1 MPDAHYKGWLMEDNQ
16 QPVLS
21 DTTGQYADRR
31 SLEPLMR
38 SVLASVPDAMIVINQ
53 QGQML
58 AFSAAAE
65 RLFGYTASEVAGKN
79 VSMLMTGAN
88 ETHHDQYIKNYLS
101 TGEKQIIGIGRIV
114 EAKLADGRKIP
125 VELKIG
131 EAEIDG
137 QRLFTGYIRD
147 ISEQQANAL
156 RVTQMQVEL
165 ANFSRLSAVGTMASA
180 MAHEL
185 NQPLTA
191 VANYLEAAR
200 DLLDNADADTLAFI
214 QEALDAAATQSI
226 RAGQI
231 VRRLRDYVS
240 RGELDMRPV
249 NLLEVVED
257 ATSLAKVGF
266 EGQLARVIA
275 QIPSDLPAVL
285 ADRLQL
291 RQVIVNLIR
300 NAIEALS
307 ETTNPQVW
315 VIATVEDDLARI
327 TIEDNGP
334 GIPGADET
342 SPFDAFNSTK
352 PGGMGLGLSICQT
365 IIDAHGSV
373 IEFSPSSKGG
383 AAFTFT
389 LRLDQGAPGD
399 D

>member
-1 MPDAHYKGWLMEDNQ
+1 
-16 QPVLS
+16 
-21 DTTGQYADRR
+21 
-31 SLEPLMR
+31 MR
-38 SVLASVPDAMIVINQ
+38 SILASVPDAMIVIDDT
-53 QGQML
+53 GRIL

-65 RLFGYTASEVAGKN
+65 RLFGYRARDMAGKN
-79 VSMLMTGAN
+79 VSVLMEDTHRK
-88 ETHHDQYIKNYLS
+88 HHDQYIENYLS
-101 TGEKQIIGIGRIV
+101 TGERQIIGIGRIV
-114 EAKLADGRKIP
+114 EAKLSDGRVIP

-131 EAEIDG
+131 EANIDG
-137 QRLFTGYIRD
+137 KKLFTGYIRD

-156 RVTQMQVEL
+156 RLNEMQVEL

-200 DLLDNADADTLAFI
+200 DLLENADAETLAFI

-249 NLLEVVED
+249 ILSELIED
-257 ATSLAKVGF
+257 AASLAKVGI
-266 EGQLARVIA
+266 ESQLARVISH
-275 QIPSDLPAVL
+275 IPSDFPRVL

-291 RQVIVNLIR
+291 RQVIVNLVR
-300 NAIEALS
+300 NAIEALA
-307 ETTNPQVW
+307 ETHNPQIWIDAEVRDGLA
-315 VIATVEDDLARI
+315 IITV
-327 TIEDNGP
+327 EDNGP
-334 GIPGADET
+334 GFQGAGEA

-365 IIDAHGSV
+365 IMDAHGTV
-373 IEFSPSSKGG
+373 IEYAPSDKGG
-383 AAFTFT
+383 AAFTFS
-389 LRLDQGAPGD
+389 LRLDQGPSEHD
-399 D
+399 

>member
-1 MPDAHYKGWLMEDNQ
+1 MKDNQ
-16 QPVLS
+16 HPVLS
-21 DTTGQYADRR
+21 DTSGTYNDQR

-53 QGQML
+53 KGQML

-65 RLFGYTASEVAGKN
+65 RLFGYTASDVAGKN
-79 VSMLMTGAN
+79 VSILMTGAN
-88 ETHHDQYIKNYLS
+88 EAHHDQYIRNYLS

-114 EAKLADGRKIP
+114 EAKLADGRTIP

-137 QRLFTGYIRD
+137 QKLFTGYIRD
-147 ISEQQANAL
+147 MSEQQANAL
-156 RVTQMQVEL
+156 RLTQMQVEL

-200 DLLDNADADTLAFI
+200 DLLDQADKDALAYI

-249 NLLEVVED
+249 DLAEIVED
-257 ATSLAKVGF
+257 AISLAKVGF
-266 EGQLARVIA
+266 DGQLARVIA
-275 QIPSDLPAVL
+275 QIPADIPPVL

-291 RQVIVNLIR
+291 RQVFVNLIR
-300 NAIEALS
+300 NAIEAL
-307 ETTNPQVW
+307 ETTDNPQIRVN
-315 VIATVEDDLARI
+315 AEAQNDLAEI

-334 GIPGADET
+334 GFQGAEDA

-365 IIDAHGSV
+365 IMDAHGTS
-373 IEFSPSSKGG
+373 IEHAPSAQGG

-389 LRLDQGAPGD
+389 LRIDEGASSHE
-399 D
+399 

>member
-1 MPDAHYKGWLMEDNQ
+1 MTDDQH
-16 QPVLS
+16 PVLQDS
-21 DTTGQYADRR
+21 NGLYGDRK

-38 SVLASVPDAMIVINQ
+38 SILASVPDAMIVINAS
-53 QGQML
+53 GQIL

-65 RLFGYTASEVAGKN
+65 RLFGYTAKDIAGKN
-79 VSMLMTGAN
+79 VSILMDDN
-88 ETHHDQYIKNYLS
+88 HRTHHDQYIDNYLI

-114 EAKLADGRKIP
+114 EARLADGRVIP

-137 QRLFTGYIRD
+137 ERLFTGYIRD
-147 ISEQQANAL
+147 ISEKQANAL
-156 RVTQMQVEL
+156 RLNEMQVEL

-200 DLLDNADADTLAFI
+200 DLLNNADADTLAFV
-214 QEALDAAATQSI
+214 QEALDAAANQSI

-249 NLLEVVED
+249 SLPELIED
-257 ATSLAKVGF
+257 AASLAKVGI

-275 QIPSDLPAVL
+275 RVPDGFPRVL

-291 RQVIVNLIR
+291 RQVIVNLVR

-307 ETTNPQVW
+307 DTHNPQIW
-315 VIATVEDDLARI
+315 ISAERNEDLAII
-327 TIEDNGP
+327 TVEDNGP
-334 GIPGADET
+334 GFASGEDA

-365 IIDAHGSV
+365 IMDAHGTV
-373 IEFSPSSKGG
+373 IQYAPSDKGG
-383 AAFTFT
+383 AAFKFT
-389 LRLDQGAPGD
+389 LRLDEGAQED
-399 D
+399 A

>member
-1 MPDAHYKGWLMEDNQ
+1 MPDAHYKGWLMTDKPH
-16 QPVLS
+16 PVLT
-21 DTTGQYADRR
+21 DTSGQYADRR

-53 QGQML
+53 KGQML

-65 RLFGYTASEVAGKN
+65 RLFGYTANQVAGKN

-88 ETHHDQYIKNYLS
+88 ETHHDQYIRNYLS

-114 EAKLADGRKIP
+114 EAKLADGRSIP

-137 QRLFTGYIRD
+137 EKLFTGYIRD
-147 ISEQQANAL
+147 MSEQQANAL
-156 RVTQMQVEL
+156 RLTQMQVEL

-275 QIPSDLPAVL
+275 QVPEAFPPVL

-307 ETTNPQVW
+307 DTANPQIW
-315 VIATVEDDLARI
+315 VIAEIEAELAQI

-334 GIPGADET
+334 GIPGADDS

-365 IIDAHGSV
+365 IMDAHGSL
-373 IEFSPSSKGG
+373 IEYAPSNKGG
-383 AAFTFT
+383 AAFKFT
-389 LRLDQGAPGD
+389 LRLDQGASGD

>member
-1 MPDAHYKGWLMEDNQ
+1 MADAHYKGWLMAERQTPLLQGNSG
-16 QPVLS
+16 PV
-21 DTTGQYADRR
+21 DRK

-38 SVLASVPDAMIVINQ
+38 SVLASVPDAMIVIDER
-53 QGQML
+53 GKML

-65 RLFGYTASEVAGKN
+65 RLFGYRASDVAGKN
-79 VSMLMTGAN
+79 VSMLMTGAD
-88 ETHHDQYIKNYLS
+88 EKHHDNYINAYLK

-114 EAKLADGRKIP
+114 QARLSDGRTIP

-131 EAEIDG
+131 EAEIEG
-137 QRLFTGYIRD
+137 ERLFTGYIRD
-147 ISEQQANAL
+147 MSEQQANAL
-156 RVTQMQVEL
+156 RLNQMQVEL

-200 DLLDNADADTLAFI
+200 DLLENADADTLAFI

-249 NLLEVVED
+249 KLRDVMED
-257 ATSLAKVGF
+257 AVSLAKVGF
-266 EGQLARVIA
+266 EGQLARVITH
-275 QIPSDLPAVL
+275 LPDDFPDVL

-291 RQVIVNLIR
+291 RQVIVNLVR
-300 NAIEALS
+300 NAIEAL
-307 ETTNPQVW
+307 EGTTNPQVW
-315 VIATVEDDLARI
+315 ISAVIKDELAVI

-334 GIPGADET
+334 GFSGTGDA
-342 SPFDAFNSTK
+342 SPFDAFNSSK

-365 IIDAHGSV
+365 IMDAHGTK
-373 IEFSPSSKGG
+373 IEYAPSDKGG
-383 AAFTFT
+383 AAFQFT
-389 LRLDQGAPGD
+389 LRIAEGA
-399 D
+399 

>member
-1 MPDAHYKGWLMEDNQ
+1 MPDARYKGWLMTDTQ
-16 QPVLS
+16 SPVLRDAS
-21 DTTGQYADRR
+21 GQYADSK

-53 QGQML
+53 SGQIL

-65 RLFGYTASEVAGKN
+65 RLFGYKAHEIAGKN
-79 VSMLMTGAN
+79 VAMLMTGAD
-88 ETHHDQYIKNYLS
+88 EKHHDQYIHNYLS

-114 EAKLADGRKIP
+114 QAKLADGETIP

-147 ISEQQANAL
+147 MSEQQANAHRL
-156 RVTQMQVEL
+156 TQMQVEL

-200 DLLDNADADTLAFI
+200 DLLGDADPDTLAFI

-249 NLLEVVED
+249 NLSEVTED
-257 ATSLAKVGF
+257 AISLAKVGF
-266 EGQLARVIA
+266 EGQLARVISRVPD
-275 QIPSDLPAVL
+275 QLPLVL

-291 RQVIVNLIR
+291 RQVFVNLVR
-300 NAIEALS
+300 NAIEALA
-307 ETTNPQVW
+307 ETETPQIW
-315 VIATVEDDLARI
+315 ISAEQIDGLIAICV
-327 TIEDNGP
+327 EDNGP
-334 GIPGADET
+334 GFQGADEA
-342 SPFDAFNSTK
+342 SPFDAFNSSK

-365 IIDAHGSV
+365 IVDAHGTK
-373 IEFSPSSKGG
+373 IEYAPSEHGG
-383 AAFTFT
+383 AAFRFT
-389 LRLDQGAPGD
+389 LRLSEGRD
-399 D
+399 

>member
-1 MPDAHYKGWLMEDNQ
+1 MPDAHYKGWLMEDKQ
-16 QPVLS
+16 QPVLT
-21 DTTGQYADRR
+21 DTSGQYGDRR

-53 QGQML
+53 KGQML

-65 RLFGYTASEVAGKN
+65 RLFGYAAHEVAGKN

-88 ETHHDQYIKNYLS
+88 ETHHDQYIRNYLS

-114 EAKLADGRKIP
+114 EAKLADGRSIP

-137 QRLFTGYIRD
+137 ERLFTGYIRD
-147 ISEQQANAL
+147 MSEQQANAL
-156 RVTQMQVEL
+156 RLTQMQVEL

-266 EGQLARVIA
+266 EGQLARVIS
-275 QIPSDLPAVL
+275 QIPDDFPPVL

-307 ETTNPQVW
+307 DTANPQIW
-315 VIATVEDDLARI
+315 VTAHIEADLALI
-327 TIEDNGP
+327 SIEDNGP
-334 GIPGADET
+334 GIPGADES

-365 IIDAHGSV
+365 IMDAHGSL
-373 IEFSPSSKGG
+373 IEYAPSSQGG
-383 AAFTFT
+383 AAFKFT
-389 LRLDQGAPGD
+389 LRLDQGASGD
-399 D
+399 E

>member
-1 MPDAHYKGWLMEDNQ
+1 MPDARYKGWLMSEPSSPILKDA
-16 QPVLS
+16 S
-21 DTTGQYADRR
+21 GRYGDKE
-31 SLEPLMR
+31 SLEVLMQ
-38 SVLASVPDAMIVINQ
+38 SVLASVPDAMIVINDT
-53 QGQML
+53 GQIL

-65 RLFGYTASEVAGKN
+65 RLFGYTAEEIAGKN
-79 VSMLMTGAN
+79 VSVLMAGAD
-88 ETHHDQYIKNYLS
+88 EKHHDQYIKNYLS

-114 EAKLADGRKIP
+114 EARLANGETIP

-131 EAEIDG
+131 EAEIGDL
-137 QRLFTGYIRD
+137 RLFTGYIRD
-147 ISEQQANAL
+147 MSEQQANAHRL
-156 RVTQMQVEL
+156 SQMQVEL

-200 DLLDNADADTLAFI
+200 DLLNDADPETLAFI

-240 RGELDMRPV
+240 RGELDLRSV
-249 NLLEVVED
+249 QLQDVVED
-257 ATSLAKVGF
+257 AISLAKVGI
-266 EGQLARVIA
+266 EGQLARVISRV
-275 QIPSDLPAVL
+275 PEDFPALL

-291 RQVIVNLIR
+291 RQVIVNLVR

-307 ETTNPQVW
+307 DTANPQVW
-315 VIATVEDDLARI
+315 IQSEIADNLAVI

-334 GIPGADET
+334 GYQGKGDS
-342 SPFDAFNSTK
+342 SPFDPFNSTK
-352 PGGMGLGLSICQT
+352 TGGMGLGLSICQT
-365 IIDAHGSV
+365 ILDAHGTD
-373 IEFSPSSKGG
+373 IEYAASSHGG
-383 AAFTFT
+383 AAFKFT
-389 LRLDQGAPGD
+389 LRLAQGD

>member
-1 MPDAHYKGWLMEDNQ
+1 MKDNQ
-16 QPVLS
+16 HPVLS
-21 DTTGQYADRR
+21 DTSGTYNDQR

-53 QGQML
+53 KGQML

-65 RLFGYTASEVAGKN
+65 RLFGYTASDVAGKN
-79 VSMLMTGAN
+79 VSILMTGAN
-88 ETHHDQYIKNYLS
+88 EAHHDQYIRNYLS

-114 EAKLADGRKIP
+114 EAKLADGRTIP

-137 QRLFTGYIRD
+137 QKLFTGYIRD
-147 ISEQQANAL
+147 MSEQQANAL
-156 RVTQMQVEL
+156 RLTQMQVEL

-200 DLLDNADADTLAFI
+200 DLLDQADKDALAYI

-249 NLLEVVED
+249 DLAEIVED
-257 ATSLAKVGF
+257 AISLAKVGF
-266 EGQLARVIA
+266 DGQLARVIA
-275 QIPSDLPAVL
+275 QIPADIPPVL

-291 RQVIVNLIR
+291 RQVFVNLIR
-300 NAIEALS
+300 NAIEAL
-307 ETTNPQVW
+307 ETTDNPQIW
-315 VIATVEDDLARI
+315 VNAEAQDDLAEI

-334 GIPGADET
+334 GFQGAEDA

-365 IIDAHGSV
+365 IMDAHGTS
-373 IEFSPSSKGG
+373 IEYAPSAQGG

-389 LRLDQGAPGD
+389 LRIDEGASSHE
-399 D
+399 

>member
-1 MPDAHYKGWLMEDNQ
+1 MSDSQN
-16 QPVLS
+16 PVLRDAS
-21 DTTGQYADRR
+21 GRYGDRE
-31 SLEPLMR
+31 SLERLMR
-38 SVLASVPDAMIVINQ
+38 SILASVPDAMIVIDER
-53 QGQML
+53 GQIL

-65 RLFGYTASEVAGKN
+65 RLFGYAAGDIAGQN
-79 VSMLMTGAN
+79 VSVLMTGAD
-88 ETHHDQYIKNYLS
+88 EAHHNQYIANYLT

-114 EAKLADGRKIP
+114 TAKLANGETIP

-137 QRLFTGYIRD
+137 HRLFTGYVRD
-147 ISEQQANAL
+147 MSEQQANAHRL
-156 RVTQMQVEL
+156 SQMQVEL

-200 DLLDNADADTLAFI
+200 DLLDNADPDTLAFVR
-214 QEALDAAATQSI
+214 EALDSAATQSI

-240 RGELDMRPV
+240 RGELDLRPV
-249 NLLEVVED
+249 RLHDLIED
-257 ATSLAKVGF
+257 ASSLAKVGID
-266 EGQLARVIA
+266 GQLARVITR
-275 QIPSDLPAVL
+275 IPDDFPSVL

-291 RQVIVNLIR
+291 RQVIVNLVR

-307 ETTNPQVW
+307 ETQNPQVW
-315 VIATVEDDLARI
+315 ITAIIEDGLASLTV
-327 TIEDNGP
+327 EDNGP
-334 GIPGADET
+334 GFEGAGDA
-342 SPFDAFNSTK
+342 SPFDAFNSSK

-365 IIDAHGSV
+365 IMDAHGTR
-373 IEFSPSSKGG
+373 IDFAPSERGG

-389 LRLDQGAPGD
+389 LRLAEEGS
-399 D
+399 

>member
-1 MPDAHYKGWLMEDNQ
+1 MEDNPH
-16 QPVLS
+16 PVLT
-21 DTTGQYADRR
+21 DANGQLADRR

-53 QGQML
+53 HGQML

-65 RLFGYTASEVAGKN
+65 RLFGYKAKDVAGQN
-79 VSMLMTGAN
+79 VSILMAGAD
-88 ETHHDQYIKNYLS
+88 EAHHDQYISNYLS

-114 EAKLADGRKIP
+114 TAKLADGTTIP

-137 QRLFTGYIRD
+137 HRLFTGYIRD
-147 ISEQQANAL
+147 MSEQQANAL
-156 RVTQMQVEL
+156 RLSQMQVEL

-200 DLLDNADADTLAFI
+200 DMLDNADADTLAYI
-214 QEALDAAATQSI
+214 QEALDAAANQSI

-249 NLLEVVED
+249 NLRDVVED

-266 EGQLARVIA
+266 EGQLARVIV
-275 QIPSDLPAVL
+275 QVPENFPNVL

-291 RQVIVNLIR
+291 RQVIVNLVR

-307 ETTNPQVW
+307 DTATPQIWITAETRNG
-315 VIATVEDDLARI
+315 LAHI
-327 TIEDNGP
+327 VVEDNGP
-334 GIPGADET
+334 GIPGADGS

-365 IIDAHGSV
+365 IMDAHGTK
-373 IEFSPSSKGG
+373 IEYAASPRGG
-383 AAFTFT
+383 AAFKFS
-389 LRLDQGAPGD
+389 LRLDQGPSGD
-399 D
+399 E